1 MWGLKGVERV
11 WDMSHVSGPGD
22 WIMVPLNETGT
33 VGGGTYLSGKMMQIN
48 YRTQTSTKVN

>member
-1 MWGLKGVERV
+1 MGLKGVERV
-11 WDMSHVSGPGD
+11 WDISHVSGPGD